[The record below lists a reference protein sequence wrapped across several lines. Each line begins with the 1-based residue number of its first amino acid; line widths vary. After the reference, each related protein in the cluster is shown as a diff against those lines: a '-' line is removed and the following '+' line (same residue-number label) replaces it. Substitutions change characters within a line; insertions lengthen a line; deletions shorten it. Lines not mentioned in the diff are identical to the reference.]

1 MMTLLDQLRTQ
12 QSLQALTVTLQ
23 SDDSTYTIA
32 GLTILQELMDKYG
45 QRSVHYAEGLY
56 DDAAS
61 AVLTQWTR
69 MIQDNQDDLNR
80 IYAAVTAEYKALSDY
95 AETKTDELSYGHT
108 ETTDHGHVITDGGT
122 RTVDQTYDSSQS
134 QDVTPFNDETYYNN
148 VKNTHE
154 GTDTR
159 TTTDDL
165 THTHSGSD
173 TLTHSGKDTH
183 TITTNGYKG
192 QPADWIQREY
202 EMRLKIDLL
211 DTIVDSYA
219 RRYLYY

>member
-1 MMTLLDQLRTQ
+1 
-12 QSLQALTVTLQ
+12 
-23 SDDSTYTIA
+23 
-32 GLTILQELMDKYG
+32 MDKYG
-45 QRSVHYAEGLY
+45 ERSVHYAEGLY
-56 DDAAS
+56 DNAAA

-69 MIQDNQDDLNR
+69 MISDKQDDYNR
-80 IYAAVTAEYKALSDY
+80 IYAAISAEYKALSDY
-95 AETKTDELSYGHT
+95 AETKTNELSYGHV
-108 ETTDHGHVITDGGT
+108 ETTGHGHIITDGGT

-183 TITTNGYKG
+183 TITTDGYKG

-202 EMRLKIDLL
+202 EMRLKVDLL

>member
-1 MMTLLDQLRTQ
+1 MTLTDGSNTHII
-12 QSLQALTVTLQ
+12 TGT
-23 SDDSTYTIA
+23 
-32 GLTILQELMDKYG
+32 TILQELMDKYG
-45 QRSVHYAEGLY
+45 ERSVHYASGLY
-56 DDAAS
+56 TDAAA
-61 AVLTQWTR
+61 AVLAQWTR
-69 MIQDNQDDLNR
+69 MIQDKQGDLNR
-80 IYAAVTAEYKALSDY
+80 IYAAVTAEYQALSDY
-95 AETKTDELSYGHT
+95 SELKTDALSYGHV
-108 ETTDHGHVITDGGT
+108 ETTGHGHIITDGGT

-173 TLTHSGKDTH
+173 TLTHSGSDTH
-183 TITTNGYKG
+183 TITTDGYKG
-192 QPADWIQREY
+192 QPAEWIKKEY
-202 EMRLKIDLL
+202 EVRLKVDLL
-211 DTIVDSYA
+211 DTIVDLYA

>member
-1 MMTLLDQLRTQ
+1 
-12 QSLQALTVTLQ
+12 
-23 SDDSTYTIA
+23 
-32 GLTILQELMDKYG
+32 MDKYG
-45 QRSVHYAEGLY
+45 ERSVHYAEGLY

-69 MIQDNQDDLNR
+69 MIQDKQDDLDR
-80 IYAAVTAEYKALSDY
+80 IYAALTAEYKVLSDY

-148 VKNTHE
+148 VRNSHD
-154 GTDTR
+154 GNDTR

-183 TITTNGYKG
+183 TITTDGYKG

-202 EMRLKIDLL
+202 EMRLKVDLL